1 MSICTTKKFKNL
13 NSLKSFICQVTN
25 EDTSLNDLATGFFF
39 SPVLSTSDFILE
51 TATVRHKDN
60 KPQSECPQY
69 RINFLETENSK
80 QKYVW
85 CNTHQEIEEHLEE
98 FYSSKSK

>member
-1 MSICTTKKFKNL
+1 MTISTTKKFKTL

-25 EDTSLNDLATGFFF
+25 DDTTLNDLASGFFF

-60 KPQSECPQY
+60 KPQSECSKY
-69 RINFLETENSK
+69 RIKFLETENSK

-85 CNTHQEIEEHLEE
+85 CNTQQEIEEHLEE
-98 FYSSKSK
+98 FYSNKSK